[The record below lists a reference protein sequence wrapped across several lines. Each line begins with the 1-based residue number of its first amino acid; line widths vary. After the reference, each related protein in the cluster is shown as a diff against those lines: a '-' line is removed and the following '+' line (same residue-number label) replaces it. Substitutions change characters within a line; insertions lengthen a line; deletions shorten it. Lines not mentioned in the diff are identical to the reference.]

1 MLVDIRAAEEEE
13 LYLLTEMLQPSVWSI
28 ALFLAITATLLLTL
42 LSLWW
47 LEELR
52 WLLAELRWLLAF
64 RAARQYS
71 SICVLALAVAVWPLR
86 W

>member
-1 MLVDIRAAEEEE
+1 VDVRAAEAEE
-13 LYLLTEMLQPSVWSI
+13 LSLLTEMLQPSVWSI
-28 ALFLAITATLLLTL
+28 ALFLALTATLLLTL

-47 LEELR
+47 LLEELR